1 MKVSFEYSKHK
12 RLVDY
17 PETKGFRHGKPAFP
31 ENFFGCLKKLEFDG
45 ECIRE
50 IVIPSHVLPYLKTL
64 EELDVHNSDA
74 VQIIFDMDHSE
85 AKTKGIVSRLK
96 KLTLEDLSNLK
107 CVWNKTPQG
116 ILSFSN
122 LQDVDVTIT

>member
-17 PETKGFRHGKPAFP
+17 PETKGFRHGKPVFQ

-50 IVIPSHVLPYLKTL
+50 IVFWGDLMGLVFMLI
-64 EELDVHNSDA
+64 E
-74 VQIIFDMDHSE
+74 QIVVF
-85 AKTKGIVSRLK
+85 G
-96 KLTLEDLSNLK
+96 
-107 CVWNKTPQG
+107 
-116 ILSFSN
+116 
-122 LQDVDVTIT
+122 